1 MYINLILGVLVLA
14 AIVWLIAGRRRKIGP
29 ADMLQDEIARRRA
42 VQETG
47 RKALDN
53 FAALRSARLAGVA
66 EGLESMRRALAA
78 SGLRADHLVWRQ
90 LDDRIELE
98 LGGELLVIRWDIRNL
113 DLAQFAAADSAA
125 ALPLGA
131 KAEYSLAWPDRLRLT
146 ERDLSE
152 FMRAVSSVIADKLA

>member
-14 AIVWLIAGRRRKIGP
+14 AIVWLIAGRRRKPGP

-47 RKALDN
+47 RKAMDN
-53 FAALRSARLAGVA
+53 FAALRSAKLAEVA
-66 EGLESMRRALAA
+66 GGLESMRRALAE
-78 SGLRADHLVWRQ
+78 SGLRADLLDWRQ
-90 LDDRIELE
+90 LEDCIELE
-98 LGGELLVIRWDIRNL
+98 LVGERLVIRWDIRNFDL
-113 DLAQFAAADSAA
+113 DLFAAAESASS
-125 ALPLGA
+125 LPLGA
-131 KAEYSLAWPDRLRLT
+131 RSEYSLAWPDKVRLA